1 MNLKQDLTFARV
13 AAEQMDDYLHA
24 EVLFYPIGSV
34 EGMQMPQLT
43 IGAWLETEWRLNALR
58 ETHPDEIGDV
68 LTAAQSEVRKV
79 RHRIPDLYQN
89 KARREFKS
97 RLDSWEMFLNDRQDA
112 TAQPEPYNTPR
123 SGYAERVH
131 TRFRLELLKD
141 DVAQLSDQL
150 SRLRML
156 DGRLRMR
163 FKPGAFIWEPELAPA
178 APADKFWFLYAKV

>member
-34 EGMQMPQLT
+34 DGMQMPQLT

-58 ETHPDEIGDV
+58 ETHPDQIGDV
-68 LTAAQSEVRKV
+68 LAAAQAEVRKV

-112 TAQPEPYNTPR
+112 TAQPEPYNAPR

-178 APADKFWFLYAKV
+178 APADKFWFLYAKL

>member
-24 EVLFYPIGSV
+24 EVLFYPVGSV
-34 EGMQMPQLT
+34 DGIQMPQLT

-58 ETHPDEIGDV
+58 EAHPDEIGDV
-68 LTAAQSEVRKV
+68 LAAAQAEVRKV

-97 RLDSWEMFLNDRQDA
+97 RLDSWEMFLQDRHEA
-112 TAQPEPYNTPR
+112 TAQPEPYNAPR

-141 DVAQLSDQL
+141 DVAQLGDQL

-178 APADKFWFLYAKV
+178 APADKFWFLYAKL